1 MTDPRTPPFVNV
13 PSEELVAVG
22 APVQL
27 RDGSRIRVRQGSRS
41 DRDLLLRGF
50 DRLSE
55 ESRYRRFLGP
65 TPELRE
71 KMVRYLLDVDHH
83 DHEAIV
89 AVDDETGDGLGVARY
104 IRLGDRAEVAELA
117 ITVVDDWQHRGIGT
131 LLLEVIGARA
141 REEGITTFS
150 ALMLATNREMLEM
163 LEHAGPVEIV
173 DSGSGTVEVSAAI
186 QEVGLSPAL
195 RRLLRAAARR
205 DAAVPLAGRRTVP
218 PAGHEHGS

>member
-1 MTDPRTPPFVNV
+1 MNV
-13 PSEELVAVG
+13 PTEELVAVG

-65 TPELRE
+65 TPELRDE
-71 KMVRYLLDVDHH
+71 MLRFLLDVDHH

-89 AVDDETGDGLGVARY
+89 AVEDETGDGLGVARY
-104 IRLGDRAEVAELA
+104 VRLGDEPDVAELA
-117 ITVVDDWQHRGIGT
+117 ITVVDDWQHRGLGT

-150 ALMLATNREMLEM
+150 ALMLATNREMLEI
-163 LEHAGPVEIV
+163 LEHAGPMEIV
-173 DSGSGTVEVSAAI
+173 DSGSGTVQVSAAI
-186 QEVGLSPAL
+186 QEAGLSPAL
-195 RRLLRAAARR
+195 KKLLQVAARR

-218 PAGHEHGS
+218 PARRERES

>member
-1 MTDPRTPPFVNV
+1 MNDPRKPRTVNV
-13 PSEELVAVG
+13 PTEELVAVG

-65 TPELRE
+65 TPELRDE
-71 KMVRYLLDVDHH
+71 MLRFLLDVDHH

-89 AVDDETGDGLGVARY
+89 AVEDETGDGLGVARY
-104 IRLGDRAEVAELA
+104 VRLGDEPDVAELA
-117 ITVVDDWQHRGIGT
+117 ITVVDDWQHRGLGT

-150 ALMLATNREMLEM
+150 ALMLATNREMLEI
-163 LEHAGPVEIV
+163 LEHAGPMEIV
-173 DSGSGTVEVSAAI
+173 DSGSGTVQVSAAI
-186 QEVGLSPAL
+186 QEAGLSPAL
-195 RRLLRAAARR
+195 KKLLQVAARR

-218 PAGHEHGS
+218 PARRERES

>member
-1 MTDPRTPPFVNV
+1 MNDPRKPRTVNV
-13 PSEELVAVG
+13 PTEELVAVG

-65 TPELRE
+65 TPELRDE
-71 KMVRYLLDVDHH
+71 MLRFLLDVDHH

-89 AVDDETGDGLGVARY
+89 AVEDETGDGLGVARY
-104 IRLGDRAEVAELA
+104 VRLGDETDVAELA
-117 ITVVDDWQHRGIGT
+117 ITVVDDWQHRGLGT

-150 ALMLATNREMLEM
+150 ALMLATNREMLEI
-163 LEHAGPVEIV
+163 LEHAGPMEIV
-173 DSGSGTVEVSAAI
+173 DSGSGTVQVSAAI
-186 QEVGLSPAL
+186 QEAGLSPAL
-195 RRLLRAAARR
+195 KKLLQVAARR

-218 PAGHEHGS
+218 PARRERES

>member
-1 MTDPRTPPFVNV
+1 MNDPRKPRTVNV
-13 PSEELVAVG
+13 PTEELVAVG

-65 TPELRE
+65 TPELRDE
-71 KMVRYLLDVDHH
+71 MLRFLLDVDHH

-89 AVDDETGDGLGVARY
+89 AVEDETGDGLGVARY
-104 IRLGDRAEVAELA
+104 VRLGDEPDVAELA
-117 ITVVDDWQHRGIGT
+117 ITVVDDWQHRGLGT

-150 ALMLATNREMLEM
+150 ALMLATNREMLEI
-163 LEHAGPVEIV
+163 LEHAGPMEIV
-173 DSGSGTVEVSAAI
+173 DSGSGTVQVSAAI
-186 QEVGLSPAL
+186 QEAGLSPAL
-195 RRLLRAAARR
+195 GKLLQVAARR

-218 PAGHEHGS
+218 PAGRERES